1 MKHEYQMNGSRNL
14 RNSTNKEMQ
23 SSSGYKIVQDHKSRL
38 LVFFFF
44 PLIKKNYSL
53 KMPIFAA
60 TLQT

>member
-1 MKHEYQMNGSRNL
+1 MKHEYQMNGTRNL

-38 LVFFFF
+38 LVFFF